1 MATFVLVHGAW
12 CWSKV
17 VPGLEGLGH
26 RAVAIDLPGL
36 GEDTTPVAEVTFD
49 GTIDRVV
56 AAVEK
61 EAEPVVLVGHS
72 LGGVSISATAERI
85 PDRVRLLIYLSAFLP
100 RDGDSVNAIYEAPD
114 WPQETAAPPP
124 IRSADGL
131 SISHT
136 AEGARQRFFQDCS
149 DADAAYAV
157 ARLKPQPLVMRT
169 TPVQITPERF
179 GRVPRAYIH
188 CLNDNAAPLARQRK
202 MVALSPCQQVAEL
215 PTGHSPF
222 FAAPDLLVRTLADM
236 VSRVRPAVARGG
248 ERKDLA

>member
-1 MATFVLVHGAW
+1 MATFVLVHGACHGAW
-12 CWSKV
+12 CWSKI
-17 VPGLEGLGH
+17 VPRLDALGH

-36 GEDTTPVAEVTFD
+36 GEDETPVHEVTYE
-49 GTIDRVV
+49 GTIDSVV
-56 AAVEK
+56 AAVER
-61 EAEPVVLVGHS
+61 EAEPVILVGHS

-85 PDRVRLLIYLSAFLP
+85 PERIRLLVYLSAFLP
-100 RDGDSVNAIYEAPD
+100 RDGDSVNAIYESPD

-124 IRSADGL
+124 TKSADGL

-136 AEGARQRFFQDCS
+136 PDGATQRFFHDCS
-149 DADAAYAV
+149 DEDVAYAV

-169 TPVQITPERF
+169 TPVRVTSERF

-202 MVALSPCQQVAEL
+202 MVALSPCEKVAEL

-222 FAAPDLLVRTLADM
+222 FAAPDLLARTLSGMAA
-236 VSRVRPAVARGG
+236 SPGR
-248 ERKDLA
+248 

>member
-1 MATFVLVHGAW
+1 MATFVLVHGACHGAW

-17 VPGLEGLGH
+17 VPKLEALGH

-36 GEDTTPVAEVTFD
+36 GEDTTPVHQVTYE

-56 AAVEK
+56 AAVER

-72 LGGVSISATAERI
+72 LGGVSVSAAAERI
-85 PDRVRLLIYLSAFLP
+85 PDRIRLLVYLSAFLP
-100 RDGDSVNAIYEAPD
+100 RDGDSVNAIYESPD
-114 WPQETAAPPP
+114 WPQETPAPPP

-136 AEGARQRFFQDCS
+136 PEGARQRFFQDCS
-149 DADAAYAV
+149 DDDVAYAV

-169 TPVQITPERF
+169 TSVRISPERF

-188 CLNDNAAPLARQRK
+188 CLDDNAAPLARQRK
-202 MVALSPCQQVAEL
+202 MVALSPCRHVAEL

-222 FAAPDLLVRTLADM
+222 FAAPDVLAGTLSDM
-236 VSRVRPAVARGG
+236 AAH
-248 ERKDLA
+248 